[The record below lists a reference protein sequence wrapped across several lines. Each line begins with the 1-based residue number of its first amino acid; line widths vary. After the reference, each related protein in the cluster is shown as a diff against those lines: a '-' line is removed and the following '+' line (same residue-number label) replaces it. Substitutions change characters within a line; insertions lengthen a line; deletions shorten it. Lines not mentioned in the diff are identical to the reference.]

1 MASVQWKIEKMF
13 VKPIVGE
20 QQNIVHQVHWQCVA
34 SEGDAS
40 RLTYGSV
47 DLELSSESFTEYGD
61 LTEDQVI
68 GWVKDTLGSELVA
81 RNEEQALQQLISSLN
96 PRLVSQNLPW

>member
-1 MASVQWKIEKMF
+1 MASVQWKVEKMF
-13 VKPIVGE
+13 VKPIVGD

-34 SEGDAS
+34 SENDVS
-40 RLTYGSV
+40 RHTYGSV
-47 DLELSSESFTEYGD
+47 DLELSSGGFTEYGD